1 MKFAIEQISLQSL
14 DWPELLS
21 VIAGHCVHDSSSV
34 WVKSD
39 PRALDRTEARGDLPL
54 FQSSALGRV
63 ENPVPL
69 ER

>member
-21 VIAGHCVHDSSSV
+21 VIAGHCVHDSSSF

-39 PRALDRTEARGDLPL
+39 REPDRTEALR
-54 FQSSALGRV
+54 R
-63 ENPVPL
+63 
-69 ER
+69 